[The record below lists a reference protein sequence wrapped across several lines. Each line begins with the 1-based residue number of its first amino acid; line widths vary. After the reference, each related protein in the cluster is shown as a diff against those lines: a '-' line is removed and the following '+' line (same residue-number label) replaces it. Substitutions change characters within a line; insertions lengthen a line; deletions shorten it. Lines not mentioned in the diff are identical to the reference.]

1 MVGWLVGWL
10 LSESVPLFEGGGGGG
25 LVGPGNVL
33 GGLSGQEGW
42 GLGCCHCVAWMS
54 SLQSTLCAV
63 QHAESPCSRSC
74 NPASMSPPAIPPPT
88 PKPACTAAQDRI
100 AEFEL
105 KLMDISSE
113 NLGIPE
119 TEYAASVRMPSAEF
133 QRICRDLS
141 TIGDTGVLGGWRAL
155 FFVGGEE
162 SRASVSSCCRG
173 DAGAHG
179 RARREG
185 APVESRRRVLLLPL
199 FSPPPFSPSQ
209 PNARAVEISVTKDG
223 IKFGTAGDIG
233 SASVI
238 CRQNTSVDRVREGG
252 VCVQQPV

>member
-1 MVGWLVGWL
+1 MVGWL

-155 FFVGGEE
+155 FFCWRRGKQGVGVKLLPG
-162 SRASVSSCCRG
+162 RCRG
-173 DAGAHG
+173 PRTCQARGGASG
-179 RARREG
+179 VTPPSA
-185 APVESRRRVLLLPL
+185 
-199 FSPPPFSPSQ
+199 SPPPFLPTSLLPF
-209 PNARAVEISVTKDG
+209 PTKCTGSGD
-223 IKFGTAGDIG
+223 FGDQGRHQVWHG
-233 SASVI
+233 RRHWQ
-238 CRQNTSVDRVREGG
+238 RQRHLPTKHIRGQG
-252 VCVQQPV
+252 A